1 MVIGK
6 LELLERLA
14 GLNRGLLANEPDRLS
29 IQSAIAYLE
38 DRNPTP
44 LPLEATDL
52 LEGNWRLLY
61 TTSQDL
67 LGLGRFP
74 VVQLGQI
81 YQCIR
86 TQTAQIYNIA
96 ELTGLPFLESVV
108 SVSAQ
113 FTPVSEKRVE
123 VEFKRSVLGLQ
134 RLLPYESPDQLIRLL
149 NSPTKPKAIDFKINA
164 QGGTQGGNQSGTK
177 RRAGWLDVTYLDQD
191 LRIGRGNEGSLF
203 VLTKF

>member
-1 MVIGK
+1 MTIGK

-14 GLNRGLLANEPDRLS
+14 GSNRGLLANERDRLS

-38 DRNPTP
+38 DRNPTA
-44 LPLEATDL
+44 LPLEATEL

-74 VVQLGQI
+74 AVQLGQI

-86 TQTAQIYNIA
+86 TQTTQIYNIA
-96 ELTGLPFLESVV
+96 ELTSLPFLESVV

-123 VEFKRSVLGLQ
+123 VRFERSVLGLQ
-134 RLLPYESPDQLIRLL
+134 RLLPYESPDQLINLL
-149 NSPTKPKAIDFKINA
+149 SSATKPKAIDFEIK
-164 QGGTQGGNQSGTK
+164 TQRK
-177 RRAGWLDVTYLDQD
+177 PGWLDVTYLDQD

-203 VLTKF
+203 VLTKL

>member
-6 LELLERLA
+6 LELLEQLA
-14 GLNRGLLANEPDRLS
+14 GLNRGLLANEQDRLS
-29 IQSAIAYLE
+29 IQSAIAHLE

-74 VVQLGQI
+74 AVQLGQI

-86 TQTAQIYNIA
+86 TRTAQIYNIA
-96 ELTGLPFLESVV
+96 ELTSLPFLESVV

-113 FTPVSEKRVE
+113 FTPISEKRVE
-123 VEFKRSVLGLQ
+123 VQFKRSVLGLQ
-134 RLLPYESPDQLIRLL
+134 RWVPYESPDQLIDLL
-149 NSPTKPKAIDFKINA
+149 SSAIKPKAVDFKIN
-164 QGGTQGGNQSGTK
+164 TQK
-177 RRAGWLDVTYLDQD
+177 KPGWLDVTYLDQD